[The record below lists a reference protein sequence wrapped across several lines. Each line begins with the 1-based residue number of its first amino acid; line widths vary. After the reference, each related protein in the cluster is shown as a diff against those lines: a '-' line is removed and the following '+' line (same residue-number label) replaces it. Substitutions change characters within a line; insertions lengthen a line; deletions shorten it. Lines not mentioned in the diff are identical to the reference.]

1 MSDKSLLLLADSVL
15 FLHILVVAF
24 VVLGLVAVII
34 GGARKW
40 NWVRNPWF
48 RLVHLVCIAVVVLQ
62 AWAGVVCPLTTL
74 EMWLRRLAGE
84 IAYSGSFI
92 SHWMEQLLYYDLP
105 SWVFTIIYTAFGSL
119 VFATWLWIRPRSL
132 RRT

>member
-40 NWVRNPWF
+40 KWVRNPWF

-62 AWAGVVCPLTTL
+62 AWGGVVCPLTTL

>member
-62 AWAGVVCPLTTL
+62 AWGGVVCPLTTL